1 MSVYNCEQCS
11 FYTDKHNKLIKHLAS
26 QKHREN
32 TERVLGNPPST
43 RTAQTVATHR
53 VLKQENKETDSENVK
68 QTEVTQAPI
77 LVTNGFPTVFTL
89 LEVNNNR
96 IVGARQ
102 IDMNNSVIRFVGE

>member
-11 FYTDKHNKLIKHLAS
+11 FYTDKNNKLIKHLAS

-32 TERVLGNPPST
+32 TERILGNPPST

-53 VLKQENKETDSENVK
+53 VLKQENKETESENMK
-68 QTEVTQAPI
+68 QTEVTQDPI
-77 LVTNGFPTVFTL
+77 IVTNGFPTVFTL

>member
-11 FYTDKHNKLIKHLAS
+11 FFTDKNSKLVKHLAS

-53 VLKQENKETDSENVK
+53 VLKQGNKETGSENMK

-77 LVTNGFPTVFTL
+77 LVTSGFPNVFTL

-96 IVGARQ
+96 IVSARQ
-102 IDMNNSVIRFVGE
+102 IDMNNSVIHFVD

>member
-11 FYTDKHNKLIKHLAS
+11 FFTDKNNKLITHLAS

-43 RTAQTVATHR
+43 RTAQTVAKHR
-53 VLKQENKETDSENVK
+53 ILKQENKEIASENMK
-68 QTEVTQAPI
+68 LSEVTQAPI
-77 LVTNGFPTVFTL
+77 LATTEFPTVFTL

-96 IVGARQ
+96 IIDARQ
-102 IDMNNSVIRFVGE
+102 IDMNNSIIRFVGK

>member
-11 FYTDKHNKLIKHLAS
+11 FYTDKNSKLIKHLAS

-32 TERVLGNPPST
+32 TQRVLGNPPST

-77 LVTNGFPTVFTL
+77 LVTTGFPTVFTL

-96 IVGARQ
+96 IVSARQ
-102 IDMNNSVIRFVGE
+102 IDMNNSVIKFVNE